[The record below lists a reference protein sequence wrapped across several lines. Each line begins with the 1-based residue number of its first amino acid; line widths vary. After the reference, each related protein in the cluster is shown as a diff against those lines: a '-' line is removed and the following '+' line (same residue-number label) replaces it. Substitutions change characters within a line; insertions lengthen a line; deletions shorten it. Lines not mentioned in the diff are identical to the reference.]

1 MANVPQPIYPEP
13 IEIDPRVLEEEGSSF
28 ADFTDELNSF
38 TTSASP
44 SVTAYPFENGRRYH
58 AFRAGSYLLPNDD
71 EELERLN
78 IVHQMVK
85 KVLDDRIFLAP
96 LPEGFQRAL
105 DIGTGT
111 GIWAMEMGDAY
122 PQAEIIGNDLSPVQ
136 PSWVPPNV
144 RFEVDDCESPWA
156 YDGQFDFVF
165 SRYMCTS
172 LLNWPG
178 LVNQAFKHIRP
189 GGFVEFQDFDMLF
202 YSEDGTLKESSN
214 ASKWIQMIVGANR
227 HAGREPSPG
236 PKLEGWMRDAGFED
250 IVSHKFKIPIGPWAK
265 DKLQKEVGLFNL
277 VQLLDGAEAISLRL
291 LTSILKWKPE
301 EVQVLCAKVK
311 QELKSKS
318 LHAVLDF
325 YVVYG
330 QKPL

>member
-1 MANVPQPIYPEP
+1 MPLLLPRSPPPPI
-13 IEIDPRVLEEEGSSF
+13 R
-28 ADFTDELNSF
+28 NSF
-38 TTSASP
+38 TTSISP

-85 KVLDDRIFLAP
+85 KVLDERIFLAP
-96 LPEGFQRAL
+96 LPEGFKRAL

-122 PQAEIIGNDLSPVQ
+122 PHASIIGNDLSPVQ

-156 YDGQFDFVF
+156 YDEPFDFVF

-172 LLNWPG
+172 VRDWPKLLK
-178 LVNQAFKHIRP
+178 QAFDNIKP

-202 YSEDGTLKESSN
+202 YSEDGTLRENSN
-214 ASKWIQMIVGANR
+214 AQRWIRMIVDANR
-227 HAGREPSPG
+227 QAGREPSPG
-236 PKLEGWMRDAGFED
+236 PKLEGWMRGAGF
-250 IVSHKFKIPIGPWAK
+250 VNVVPKRYKVPIGPWAK
-265 DKLQKEVGLFNL
+265 DALQVGFFLSF
-277 VQLLDGAEAISLRL
+277 
-291 LTSILKWKPE
+291 
-301 EVQVLCAKVK
+301 
-311 QELKSKS
+311 
-318 LHAVLDF
+318 
-325 YVVYG
+325 VVVMVFF
-330 QKPL
+330 